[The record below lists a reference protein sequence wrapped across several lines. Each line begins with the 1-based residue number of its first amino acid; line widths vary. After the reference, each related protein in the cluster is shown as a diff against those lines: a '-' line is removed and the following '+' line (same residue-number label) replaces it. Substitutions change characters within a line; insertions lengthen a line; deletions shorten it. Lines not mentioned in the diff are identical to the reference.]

1 MGVFKKGVPKK
12 NQFNQSKRVLV
23 KIFFKFFHRF
33 EVSILRICESVVLLN
48 LKIFFKSFYR
58 FEVSILRICESV
70 VLLNLDRNVDY
81 KMM

>member
-1 MGVFKKGVPKK
+1 MFLNGKYIDCPKISKQITLPKK
-12 NQFNQSKRVLV
+12 INLNQSKRILV
-23 KIFFKFFHRF
+23 KIFFNFFH
-33 EVSILRICESVVLLN
+33 
-48 LKIFFKSFYR
+48 R